1 MFLSACGSSAD
12 GDIDTGGQ
20 AYTSKDIPLPAAYV
34 RLQSVQAMDEII
46 YLYGY
51 TAGEEDAETIYAIDL
66 DGSLLWAYDMTLGDA
81 DSVAGLYPDEAGLWV
96 MVNHYEYDAATD
108 EAPVY
113 SRTSLVHICE
123 ADQGM
128 EADIELTLA
137 LSTAPTEIAADRD
150 EERLY
155 ILTGTSLVALD
166 YDSSTLF
173 SLASSGQL
181 SSLCFT
187 SGGELA
193 VRESAGGHI
202 FIRTVD
208 RDNQAWNS
216 DSLEGEYTK
225 LFTGKG
231 YELYCTDSTD
241 KGLFGIDL
249 QTGESVFLL
258 QWLDLGISTPVV
270 NVIALEDG
278 AFLVAG
284 LSGITLVQAADDSSE
299 ESAKTLT
306 LATFDYQD
314 ISYAVLNF
322 NQSQSAYQVVIRDY
336 SEYNTGDD
344 NTGGLEQLYLDIASG
359 AAPDLYDL
367 RSIPVSQFV
376 RLGLLEDMNS
386 YIDEDPD
393 VDREDYVEAL
403 LTAMETD
410 GGLYGLMPHVSV
422 ISVAANPSVV
432 GASEQLTLED
442 IMTLADGSDPFG
454 GTLTQ
459 YEFIQYMLAGDSSPF
474 IDWSSGAGSF
484 DSEDFIQC
492 LELMKLLPEA
502 LEDDEGTDT
511 PLLYITGVTGYGDI
525 LYASLVLDC
534 INSDTDCATFFGLPG
549 TENDRLLL
557 YPSNGYWGIS
567 SLSEN
572 KEGAWTFVRQY
583 LLEDYQTGNSLSLLK
598 TAWVEMQSDYN
609 SWLEAGGQAAVMF
622 AGQEYDLQV
631 TSDIYYETA
640 LSLVENA
647 TGIYEE
653 NPALTEIILDEASA
667 FLAGVKTAAQ
677 AAENIQ
683 SRVSIYMA
691 EQG

>member
-1 MFLSACGSSAD
+1 
-12 GDIDTGGQ
+12 
-20 AYTSKDIPLPAAYV
+20 
-34 RLQSVQAMDEII
+34 MDEII

-51 TAGEEDAETIYAIDL
+51 TADEEEAETIYAIDL
-66 DGSLLWAYDMTLGDA
+66 DGSLIWAYNMTLTDA
-81 DSVAGLYPDEAGLWV
+81 DSIAGLYPDETGLWV
-96 MVNHYEYDAATD
+96 MVNHYEYDTAAD
-108 EAPVY
+108 EDPVY
-113 SRTSLVHICE
+113 SKTSLLHIGE
-123 ADQGM
+123 INQEMKADR
-128 EADIELTLA
+128 EINLA
-137 LSTAPTEIAADRD
+137 LSAAPTEIAADRD
-150 EERLY
+150 KDCLY
-155 ILTGTSLVALD
+155 VLTETSLVALD
-166 YDSSTLF
+166 YNGGILF
-173 SLASSGQL
+173 TIDSSGQL

-193 VRESAGGHI
+193 VRESTGEHI
-202 FIRTVD
+202 FIQTID
-208 RDNQAWNS
+208 SDNQAWDS
-216 DSLEGEYTK
+216 DGLEGEYTK
-225 LFTGKG
+225 LFTGQD
-231 YELYCTDSTD
+231 YELYCTDSSD

-249 QTGESVFLL
+249 QTGETVSLF
-258 QWLDLGISTPVV
+258 QWLDLGISTPIV
-270 NVIALEDG
+270 NVIALEYDT
-278 AFLVAG
+278 FLVAG
-284 LSGITLVQAADDSSE
+284 LSSITLVQAAGDSSE
-299 ESAKTLT
+299 ESTKTLT

-344 NTGGLEQLYLDIASG
+344 NTAGLEQLYLDIASG
-359 AAPDLYDL
+359 DAPDLYDL

-376 RLGLLEDMNS
+376 RLGLLEDMNP
-386 YIDEDPD
+386 YIDEDSD
-393 VDREDYVEAL
+393 IDREDYVETL

-422 ISVAANPSVV
+422 ISIAANPSVV
-432 GASEQLTLED
+432 DDTDRLTLED
-442 IMTLADGSDPFG
+442 IIALAGGSDPFG

-474 IDWSSGAGSF
+474 IDWSGGTCSF
-484 DSEDFIQC
+484 DSEDFIQR
-492 LELMKLLPEA
+492 LELMKLLPET
-502 LEDDEGTDT
+502 LEDEDGADT
-511 PLLYITGVTGYGDI
+511 PLLYIISVTGYGDI

-534 INSDTDCATFFGLPG
+534 IGSDTGCAAFFGLPG

-583 LLEDYQTGNSLSLLK
+583 LLEDYQTSNSLSLLK
-598 TAWVEMQSDYN
+598 TAWEEMQSDYS
-609 SWLEAGGQAAVMF
+609 SWLEMSGQAAIML
-622 AGQEYDLQV
+622 AGQEYDLQI

-640 LSLVENA
+640 LSLAENA
-647 TGIYEE
+647 SGIYEE
-653 NPALTEIILDEASA
+653 NPALAEIILDEASA
-667 FLAGVKTAAQ
+667 FLAGDKTAAQ